1 MIDHRARRDETGLR
15 EWSDPSPNRHRPDIL
30 GQMRRFLL
38 LSATLLVCLPACRAK
53 LSSTLQ
59 VDGKAFTPTSCRS
72 GQVNNFMG
80 VDLIDDAG
88 LTLRLVQS
96 PALESS
102 AILIDGDNVFE
113 LGECGKMTSQ
123 RQTSSV
129 NEVFN
134 IEGEA
139 RLECKH
145 EEHSVSGTISF
156 GNCH

>member
-1 MIDHRARRDETGLR
+1 
-15 EWSDPSPNRHRPDIL
+15 
-30 GQMRRFLL
+30 MRRLLL
-38 LSATLLVCLPACRAK
+38 LSATLLVCLSCRAK
-53 LSSTLQ
+53 LSSALQ
-59 VDGKAFTPTSCRS
+59 IDGKAFTPTSCRS

-80 VDLIDDAG
+80 VDLIDDTG

-102 AILIDGDNVFE
+102 AILIVGDNVSE

-134 IEGEA
+134 IEGSA
-139 RLECKH
+139 TLECKD
-145 EEHSVSGTISF
+145 EKHSVSGSVTF
-156 GNCH
+156 ANCH